1 LGRQP
6 SFYSKFASNSFVNVL
21 IHFSAV
27 VPVLQRIASSLG
39 LILFLAAL
47 AHTQTPDL
55 NTIVNQMVA
64 VQHEDAAR
72 AHAFSVKRDYQILDR
87 QMESKAKVVA
97 TITFVPPDQRQYTIE
112 SAQGGIGE
120 RVLRDFLA
128 RENEHTAQPKH
139 KELGPENY
147 DFRLTGSDVADGRRC
162 YVLELLPKRQ
172 EKELLRGR
180 AWVDAETFQIR
191 RVEGAPV
198 KSPSWWVRDLY
209 ILMSFAEVD
218 GMWLRTITHATAN
231 IRFKG
236 KYVMVVRDLEYRT
249 APDEVGR
256 NTRRE
261 IFAGAV
267 INP

>member
-1 LGRQP
+1 M
-6 SFYSKFASNSFVNVL
+6 V
-21 IHFSAV
+21 
-27 VPVLQRIASSLG
+27 
-39 LILFLAAL
+39 LFLAAL
-47 AHTQTPDL
+47 AHAQTPDL
-55 NTIVNQMVA
+55 NTIVSRMVA

-72 AHAFSVKRDYQILDR
+72 THAFTVKRDYQILDR
-87 QMESKAKVVA
+87 KMEPKAKVIA
-97 TITFVPPDQRQYTIE
+97 NITFIPPDQRQYTIE
-112 SAQGGIGE
+112 SAEGGLGE

-147 DFRLTGSDVADGRRC
+147 EFRFSGSGLADGRAC
-162 YVLELLPKRQ
+162 YILELVPKRE
-172 EKELLRGR
+172 EKDLLRGH
-180 AWVDAETFQIR
+180 AWVDAETFQVR

-209 ILMSFAEVD
+209 ILMSFGEVD
-218 GMWLRTITHATAN
+218 GMWLRTLTHATAN

-236 KYVMVVRDLEYRT
+236 KYVMVVRDLEYRLT
-249 APDEVGR
+249 QPEVVK
-256 NTRRE
+256 NSRRA

>member
-1 LGRQP
+1 
-6 SFYSKFASNSFVNVL
+6 
-21 IHFSAV
+21 
-27 VPVLQRIASSLG
+27 
-39 LILFLAAL
+39 
-47 AHTQTPDL
+47 
-55 NTIVNQMVA
+55 MVQ

-72 AHAFSVKRDYQILDR
+72 VHAFTVKRDYQILDR
-87 QMESKAKVVA
+87 QRESKAKVVA
-97 TITFVPPDQRQYTIE
+97 SITFVPPDQREYTIE

-147 DFRLTGSDVADGRRC
+147 NFSLTGSGMVDGRNC
-162 YVLELLPKRQ
+162 YILELLPKRQ

-180 AWVDAETFQIR
+180 AWVDSKTFQIR
-191 RVEGAPV
+191 RVEGVPV

-218 GMWLRTITHATAN
+218 GMWLRTLTQATAN

-236 KYVMVVRDLEYRT
+236 KYEMVVRDLEYHS
-249 APDEVGR
+249 APGEVVR
-256 NTRRE
+256 NTRRGL
-261 IFAGAV
+261 FADAV
-267 INP
+267 ISP